1 MKKTSLSIVFSFA
14 ILFSIAQTNM
24 VSEINRLNSFNEALA
39 SLRFLASDELMGR
52 STTRSEIHIAARY
65 ISEQF
70 RSFGL
75 KKVAG
80 TENYFQ
86 RFEIRMISPSANGS
100 LTIGNTVYHLGDDL
114 LQIRGF
120 GVQLTAPVVFAG
132 FGSPADLSN
141 LDVKGKIVVV
151 NMGENDSTKVT
162 GARRLTEA
170 KQKLLQEK
178 GALALVERY
187 WQSASDWELPKHAYT
202 SQHAQVAQD
211 SLLPVFI
218 VHDPSGDLPAAVKNA
233 TSGAISVTG
242 NQVNAVKAENV
253 MGWVE
258 GTDPQ
263 LKGQFIVLSAHYD
276 HIGVSSEPKMVDGK
290 LDSIYNGARDN
301 AIGTTAVINAAR
313 YFSQHPAKRSIL
325 FITFTGE
332 EMGLLGSKYFAAH
345 PAIALD
351 KLVFNLNID
360 NGGVNDTSQINV
372 IGLGR
377 TSADH
382 DLEKACLAYG
392 LTLKGDPAPEMGLF
406 DRSDNVSLAAKG
418 IPAPSFGMG
427 VKQVD
432 ESIMRYY
439 HQLGDEIGNLDLRYV
454 VKYMNSFILAA
465 QYIADN
471 PAQPHW
477 MPGDKYEAAWKE
489 LYGKPNTPK

>member
-1 MKKTSLSIVFSFA
+1 MRKTILCFVFSFA
-14 ILFSIAQTNM
+14 ILFSKGQSDP
-24 VSEINRLNSFNEALA
+24 VQEINQLNSFNQALA
-39 SLRFLASDELMGR
+39 PLRFLASDELMGR
-52 STTRSEIHIAARY
+52 STTRPEIHIAARY

-75 KKVAG
+75 KEMAG
-80 TENYFQ
+80 AENYFQ
-86 RFEIRMISPSANGS
+86 IFEIKMISPSTNGS
-100 LTIGNTVYHLGDDL
+100 LTVGNKTYHIGADL
-114 LQIRGF
+114 LQARGS
-120 GVQLTAPVVFAG
+120 GLQLTAPVIFAS
-132 FGSPADLSN
+132 FGSAADLAN

-151 NMGENDSTKVT
+151 NMGESDSTKVVA
-162 GARRLTEA
+162 ARRFSDA

-187 WQSASDWELPKHAYT
+187 WQSASDWELPKHYYT
-202 SQHAQVAQD
+202 SEHAQNPQD
-211 SLLPVFI
+211 MLLPVFI
-218 VHDPSGDLPAAVKNA
+218 VHDPAGELPAAVKKA
-233 TSGAISVTG
+233 TVCTINVTS
-242 NQVNAVKAENV
+242 NNLVEVKAKNV

-258 GTDPQ
+258 GRDPQ
-263 LKGQFIVLSAHYD
+263 LKNQFVVLSAHYD
-276 HIGVSSEPKMVDGK
+276 HIGVASEPKMVDGK

-313 YFSQHPAKRSIL
+313 YFALHPAKRSVL

-345 PAIALD
+345 PTIALE

-360 NGGVNDTSQINV
+360 NGGVNDSSQINV

-377 TSADH
+377 TSADN
-382 DLEKACLAYG
+382 DLGKACLAYG
-392 LTLKGDPAPEMGLF
+392 LTLKGDPAPEMNLF

-418 IPAPSFGMG
+418 IPAPSYGMG

-439 HQLGDEIGNLDLRYV
+439 HQLGDEIGNIDLRYV
-454 VKYMNSFILAA
+454 VKYMKSYILAA

-471 PAQPHW
+471 PTQPHW
-477 MPGDKYEAAWKE
+477 IAGDKYESAWKE
-489 LYGKPNTPK
+489 LYSKPK

>member
-1 MKKTSLSIVFSFA
+1 MKKASLCFVFGIA
-14 ILFSIAQTNM
+14 VLFSIGQTDM
-24 VSEINRLNSFNEALA
+24 AREIDRLNSFNVALA
-39 SLRFLASDELMGR
+39 PLRFLASDELMGR
-52 STTRSEIHIAARY
+52 STTRPEIHIAARY

-75 KKVAG
+75 KEVAG
-80 TENYFQ
+80 TDNYFQ
-86 RFEIRMISPSANGS
+86 NFEIKMISPSTGGS
-100 LTIGNTVYHLGDDL
+100 LTIGNKMYHIGDDL
-114 LQIRGF
+114 LQTRGS
-120 GVQLTAPVVFAG
+120 GLQLTAPVVFAG
-132 FGSPADLSN
+132 FGSSSDLAS

-151 NMGENDSTKVT
+151 NMGENDSTKVVA
-162 GARRLTEA
+162 ARRFTDA
-170 KQKLLQEK
+170 KQKLLKEK

-202 SQHAQVAQD
+202 SQHAQISQD
-211 SLLPVFI
+211 TVLPVFI
-218 VHDPSGDLPAAVKNA
+218 VHDPSGELLTTTKNSK
-233 TSGAISVTG
+233 TCAITVPG
-242 NQVNAVKAENV
+242 NNLIEVKAKNV

-276 HIGVSSEPKMVDGK
+276 HIGVASEPKMVDGK
-290 LDSIYNGARDN
+290 LDSIYNGTRDN

-313 YFSQHPAKRSIL
+313 YFSMHPAKRSIL
-325 FITFTGE
+325 FIAYTGE

-345 PAIALD
+345 PTIALE
-351 KLVFNLNID
+351 KLVYNLNID
-360 NGGVNDTSQINV
+360 NGGVNDSSQVNV

-377 TSADH
+377 TSADN
-382 DLEKACLAYG
+382 DLGKACLAYG
-392 LTLKGDPAPEMGLF
+392 LTLKGDPAPEMNLF

-418 IPAPSFGMG
+418 IPAPSYGMG

-439 HQLGDEIGNLDLRYV
+439 HQLGDEIGNVDLQYV
-454 VKYMNSFILAA
+454 VKYMKSYILAA

-477 MPGDKYEAAWKE
+477 TTGDKYESAWKD
-489 LYGKPNTPK
+489 LYSKPK

>member
-1 MKKTSLSIVFSFA
+1 MKKISLSFVFCFA
-14 ILFSIAQTNM
+14 IFFSIGQTEM
-24 VSEINRLNSFNEALA
+24 VKEINRLNSFNEALA
-39 SLRFLASDELMGR
+39 PLRFLASDELMGR
-52 STTRSEIHIAARY
+52 STTRAEIHIAARY

-75 KKVAG
+75 KEVAG
-80 TENYFQ
+80 TDNYFQ
-86 RFEIRMISPSANGS
+86 NFEIKMISPAASGS
-100 LTIGNTVYHLGDDL
+100 LTIGNKIYHIGDDL
-114 LQIRGF
+114 LQTRGS
-120 GVQLTAPVVFAG
+120 GLQLAAPVIFAG
-132 FGSPADLSN
+132 FGSAADLAN

-151 NMGENDSTKVT
+151 NMGESDSTKVVA
-162 GARRLTEA
+162 ARRFTDA
-170 KQKLLQEK
+170 KQKILREK

-202 SQHAQVAQD
+202 SQHAQVSQD
-211 SLLPVFI
+211 TVLPVFI
-218 VHDPSGDLPAAVKNA
+218 VHDPSGELPAAVKNA
-233 TSGAISVTG
+233 TTGTISVAG
-242 NQVNAVKAENV
+242 NNLTAVKAKNV

-276 HIGVSSEPKMVDGK
+276 HIGVASEPKMVDGK
-290 LDSIYNGARDN
+290 LDSIYNGTRDN

-313 YFSQHPAKRSIL
+313 YFALHPAKRSVL

-345 PAIALD
+345 PTIALE

-360 NGGVNDTSQINV
+360 NGGVNDSSQINV

-377 TSADH
+377 TSADN
-382 DLEKACLAYG
+382 DLGKACLAYG
-392 LTLKGDPAPEMGLF
+392 LTLKGDPAPEMNLF

-418 IPAPSFGMG
+418 IPAPSYGMG

-439 HQLGDEIGNLDLRYV
+439 HQLGDEIGNIDLRYV
-454 VKYMNSFILAA
+454 VKYMKSYILAA

-471 PAQPHW
+471 PTQPHW
-477 MPGDKYEAAWKE
+477 IAGDKYESAWKE
-489 LYGKPNTPK
+489 LYSKPK